1 MTTGSL
7 SDRTKLAYTYHINEF
22 LTHYRITD
30 LQPLKEYSPKVLKQ
44 MVKDYILHLRDNRKL
59 SGSSISLH
67 VAAIAHF
74 FYIERDDDYKI
85 DWKKVR
91 LEIPSNENIRRD
103 RAYTIEEIQKMLSV
117 CSRTRER
124 LVIHLL
130 ESTGM
135 RVGAIPAIKIG
146 DLSPK
151 PTEQGKIYR
160 IEVYSSSA
168 ERYYSYCNP
177 ETAKVIDEHLKERT
191 DDGEVIR
198 SDSPLIREVYSSLTV
213 KRPRPVSYPHIRYI
227 VNRIVK
233 LSGVRDTFQFTGEVK
248 CARGFRKFYKTQS
261 ENSGMK
267 PINVELT
274 HGHSIGMSGHYYR
287 PQENEVLNDY
297 MSHAA
302 DALTISSEYRLKKR
316 NQELE
321 SEQAQEIARLKS
333 QYSELE
339 LTLKELGPLKQQ
351 MLNFVDFFCSLG
363 EYKPGPVK
371 DELRRTMLENFEDE
385 IGVNA
390 VNSSKYFKET
400 HPGIT
405 KKMIRQG
412 IRERRKRERLE
423 EGREP

>member
-22 LTHYRITD
+22 LAYYRITD

-44 MVKDYILHLRDNRKL
+44 MVKDYILYLRDDRKL

-91 LEIPSNENIRRD
+91 LEIPPNENIRRD

-124 LVIHLL
+124 VVIHLL

-135 RVGAIPAIKIG
+135 RVGAIPAIKIR

-151 PTEQGKIYR
+151 STKQGRVYR
-160 IEVYSSSA
+160 IEVYSGSSDS
-168 ERYYSYCNP
+168 YYCYCNV
-177 ETAKVIDEHLKERT
+177 ETARVIDEHLKERT
-191 DDGEVIR
+191 DDCEVLR

-227 VNRIVK
+227 VSRIVK

-287 PQENEVLNDY
+287 PQESEVLNDY
-297 MSHAA
+297 MAHAS
-302 DALTISSEYRLKKR
+302 DALTIDPNQRLQKKV
-316 NQELE
+316 QELE
-321 SEQAQEIARLKS
+321 GQQAQEIANLKV
-333 QYSELE
+333 QLQTYEGELSKSRQFE
-339 LTLKELGPLKQQ
+339 NYAGQMIEKMQSIFNDIEVRTKEYHEKIG
-351 MLNFVDFFCSLG
+351 DFRP
-363 EYKPGPVK
+363 KPRST
-371 DELRRTMLENFEDE
+371 DD
-385 IGVNA
+385 
-390 VNSSKYFKET
+390 
-400 HPGIT
+400 
-405 KKMIRQG
+405 
-412 IRERRKRERLE
+412 
-423 EGREP
+423 

>member
-1 MTTGSL
+1 MHVSVSTSPATAIGKEEGQPKLFLRYKVTTGSL

-22 LTHYRITD
+22 LAYYRITD

-44 MVKDYILHLRDNRKL
+44 MVKDYILYLRDNRKL

-91 LEIPSNENIRRD
+91 LEIPPNENIRRD
-103 RAYTIEEIQKMLSV
+103 RAYTVEEIQKMLGV

-124 LVIHLL
+124 VVIHLL
-130 ESTGM
+130 ESTGI
-135 RVGAIPAIKIG
+135 GAIPTIKLG

-151 PTEQGKIYR
+151 PTKQGRVYR
-160 IEVYSSSA
+160 IEVYSGSSDS
-168 ERYYSYCNP
+168 YYCYCNV
-177 ETAKVIDEHLKERT
+177 ETARVIDEHLKERT
-191 DDGEVIR
+191 DDCEVFR

-227 VNRIVK
+227 VSRIVK

-287 PQENEVLNDY
+287 PQESEVLNDY
-297 MSHAA
+297 MAHAS
-302 DALTISSEYRLKKR
+302 DALTIDPNQRLQKKV
-316 NQELE
+316 QELE
-321 SEQAQEIARLKS
+321 GQQAQEIANLKV
-333 QYSELE
+333 QLQTYEGELSKSRQFE
-339 LTLKELGPLKQQ
+339 NYAGQMIEKMQSIFNDIEVRTKEYHEKIG
-351 MLNFVDFFCSLG
+351 DFRP
-363 EYKPGPVK
+363 KPRST
-371 DELRRTMLENFEDE
+371 DD
-385 IGVNA
+385 
-390 VNSSKYFKET
+390 
-400 HPGIT
+400 
-405 KKMIRQG
+405 
-412 IRERRKRERLE
+412 
-423 EGREP
+423 